1 MRLIRTGALLCACAL
16 LMGQGASLA
25 EEKRL
30 GDYIYVPA
38 MSQPGSLG
46 TISLRVEALGISPEG
61 ETEAIDGLAGA
72 EFGVYVYDSNGQLT
86 PWANPLSPSE
96 PMRIRTV
103 EGETSFTLPQGT
115 EFYLRQESAPEG
127 YVYDADALIPVTGE
141 PIVVKNEMEAQLAIA
156 VVDRLGSPVP
166 GVTLTVAQE
175 NGETVQLVT
184 DASGQALYASAQD
197 ARVSVAESALPQG
210 VSEALSV
217 TVDGAA
223 MEGPVQM
230 KMATRTSVVFEHAAS
245 GTVQV
250 EAVLSQIDAHAQR
263 VNVPLAG
270 VNVQILCDSPVQL
283 VTDGDGRASVTLEE
297 GTYDIALTYEGEE
310 DAVLP
315 AAQGQV
321 IVVGGETTTV
331 ELTATRRR
339 GRVAVQA
346 DAQGEKFSGGSVTLV
361 SEETGETFG
370 PYAMDAEGLAVSDLL
385 EAGVYRVRVE
395 APQNMEVM
403 AISGGDG
410 AEADAAEGLTLEVL
424 PGELSQASVQML
436 RRQTQTFELIV
447 RGVGESGQVEESGI
461 DRPLA
466 LELLNAQGEVVAQFD
481 AQEGR
486 VRVEAVAGTYTL
498 RMAQADADALG
509 VVSESEPF
517 ALPGQEETLAFD
529 VALTRLVLSSVDDLG
544 RPVSGAVYEVTDA
557 AGNLYTVTTGEDG
570 RAVTPLLQPGN
581 VHIVTKTAPQDHDV
595 GLPADAVAQRAEAV
609 CVEVV
614 HERYGTARLDVR
626 MRSLNQSGEVVLSP
640 VAGVG
645 IRLLRIEDDGQRMT
659 DTDIELTTQADGS
672 ATVQLAPGEYVAQ
685 VREEQLEAGCR
696 SGQALRFTVYNTQ
709 QSEGELIC
717 LDALG
722 GVRAELIGGEL
733 SEEEL
738 AQVRFELLSPDGQSV
753 SLTMQDGV
761 FYAGGLESGTYVLRQ
776 TQIPQGY
783 TLAAERTV
791 SVSGGEVTHIDV
803 PLEEYALL
811 SVSKTG
817 LTFDDQL
824 RTYVVPLTG
833 EYGIYTKEEGEFKP
847 YPSADEQMTVWANV
861 AQNDA
866 QRASRVK
873 LPAAIEGTTY
883 YLMEIGGDEG
893 FTHDTEAHEITLYA
907 GETRVMECGVSSARG
922 FFRLEVT
929 DVTTGA
935 PVSGGEFELVDAA
948 GSTVL
953 SFTMGNEAYQ
963 NDMAVPVGTYTLRQT
978 AAAQGYA
985 LCAQPEL
992 TLEVQPYLT
1001 QGGAVTSVSMQ
1012 CLSLPETEQMEGMI
1026 GEMYSASEQGLT
1038 FVTVNGGTVRK
1049 GETLLVPQMTVSV
1062 SAKDGRRV
1070 NVASLVLASATD
1082 GEGGSYTA
1090 RVEYCLTGGGWQ
1102 MSDARMT
1109 GVLDAPTAL
1118 SLADVEDEICAVRVT
1133 YLNAETGEEIA
1144 GDAFTPGQLT
1154 LNVQVS
1160 AEDAVELEAEAV
1172 FSGTL
1177 EYQTEPGTKVQRME
1191 RTAERKLAFSA
1202 QGMGVFETVSAGR
1215 DGKISG
1221 VAFFDE
1227 DADGELDSE
1236 ETGRYAGLSVSLL
1249 AQSGEVIATTRTGT
1263 DGSYAFDAISG
1274 GVYTVQFDA
1283 GETVVFSA
1291 SERYSAHKT
1300 SGVVDTHYGMSAL
1313 MTIDGDHTDYV
1324 VNAGCIYAASL
1335 TGAVHELYAG
1345 DQVGGVGGLTVEMRA
1360 VDCAVGEEPSVVM
1373 TNDLGEFGFTG
1384 VLPGEYEI
1392 RFALEEGYLCDQAED
1407 GVVSQVIRLEQGDS
1421 VSLGEVIISKAASV
1435 SGAVRVDDDGDGII
1449 DDAAQALDGVRVVLL
1464 NAADGHTDPVAETVT
1479 DASGAYCFDHLS
1491 SGSYSV
1497 LFELEGEWTFT
1508 RYGEDSD
1515 VYGAVSQSG
1524 STRTFDLA
1532 VGEQLGGIDAGVTIP
1547 AQMSVTVFQDAYAD
1561 GQMGPTEEGL
1571 AGVDIS
1577 LIRLEN
1583 GEDAEAV
1590 MYSTDESGNVL
1601 FAGVSPGEYVIA
1613 YRMPG
1618 QWRATAWKGEG
1629 EPAYPESCVPQST
1642 LATGRSEPFVL
1653 SMGQSGVRLYI
1664 GAAMSGSL
1672 SGVVY
1677 YDDNADALL
1686 GDQESLC
1693 PGVSV
1698 ALLDESGAVLAQTV
1712 SGEDGRYA
1720 FDGLASGRY
1729 RVRFEAPDG
1738 CGFSATEQTAA
1749 LGSAQQT
1756 TDSVSQSRLISVSG
1770 GESITTADASL
1781 VRLCGISGRLFED
1794 QNASGTM
1801 DDGELGLAGVNVQLL
1816 NSTGR
1821 TILATAT
1828 TDADGAYAFDRL
1840 MPDSYMLRVDAPEQ
1854 YVFSDVQSDSPIPL
1868 ESERDGRGYST
1879 VFALRSGAR
1888 VENVRFGLYTQGSVS
1903 GRIWNDAD
1911 YDGLIGEQE
1920 SGLRGAQL
1928 VLLDAAGNSVASM
1941 QTPSSGEFVFDS
1953 LAPGSYALQVTLETG
1968 YVYTTEGADS
1978 LAARSDEVS
1987 TVLSLGNVAMGQALE
2002 GVNIGALKPA
2012 SVGGTVWY
2020 DADGNGRRVSGDAGV
2035 PSKVSLRMCSGP
2047 DAGKVYEA
2055 TTDADG
2061 VYRFDGVMPGS
2072 AQLTFEVAQGLAFTR
2087 QVSGVNRVSTVPQ
2100 TDALTA
2106 QSAEFTVESGK
2117 NLLDM
2122 DAGVVG
2128 VGVVSGV
2135 VWEDSAYDGQ
2145 RGADERGV
2153 PGVTV
2158 TLTDAEGAQRTSVTD
2173 ETGAYAFDFV
2183 RAGEYTVTM
2192 ALPGGMMFTRDGTAI
2207 AMTDA
2212 SEAGTEAF
2220 TLAMGESRMD
2230 LNAGTI
2236 VPASVTGRIGVD
2248 ADESGTLEDQ
2258 EEGLGGAVI
2267 TLVQGGTVVATTDT
2281 RPDGTYVLSGLRP
2294 GNYRVRIALPQNV
2307 LFARGVALELAG
2319 EDAQEGQTAEWT
2331 LTMGE
2336 QATLAPVPAVRTGT
2350 VAGRAWSDTNADGR
2364 MDADEPALP
2373 GTRVVLLDMQ
2383 KGGEAVSA
2391 VEVGEDGLYTF
2402 DLLRTGAYALRFIL
2416 PEGELFADRLAE
2428 EGASCV
2434 EPVEGND
2441 ATTATFNLAMG
2452 EERRS
2457 MNVGAIRAGE
2467 IGDTVWLD
2475 QNGNGLQDYREPL
2488 LSGVKLT
2495 LLHLDDDG
2503 QTQEVAQT
2511 VSDAYGYYHFSDL
2524 RPGVYVIRLDKE
2536 SGDTL
2541 TYSIGEPLGEIDSDL
2556 DPETG
2561 MSEAIRVT
2569 SGQVIRNIDVG
2580 LTEHGA
2586 E

>member
-1 MRLIRTGALLCACAL
+1 MRWIRTGALLCACAL
-16 LMGQGASLA
+16 LMGHGASLA

-38 MSQPGSLG
+38 MSEPGSLG
-46 TISLRVEALGISPEG
+46 TISLRVEALGISQTG
-61 ETEAIDGLAGA
+61 ETEVIDGLAGA
-72 EFGVYVYDSNGQLT
+72 EFGVYVYASDGQLT

-96 PMRIRTV
+96 PMRIRTG
-103 EGETSFTLPQGT
+103 EGETSFTLPQGA
-115 EFYLRQESAPEG
+115 EYYLRQESAPEG
-127 YVYDADALIPVTGE
+127 YVFDAQTLIPVTGE
-141 PIVVKNEMEAQLAIA
+141 PIVVQNEMEAQLVVR
-156 VVDRLGSPVP
+156 VVDRLGSPLS
-166 GVTLTVAQE
+166 GVTLTVASEDGQA
-175 NGETVQLVT
+175 VQLVT
-184 DASGQALYASAQD
+184 DASGQATYTSAED
-197 ARVSVAESALPQG
+197 VRVSVAESALPQG
-210 VSEALSV
+210 ISDALSV
-217 TVDGAA
+217 SVDGDVL
-223 MEGPVQM
+223 EGMVQLR
-230 KMATRTSVVFEHAAS
+230 MATRTGVTFEHAAS

-250 EAVLSQIDAHAQR
+250 SAVLAGTDAHAQPMEA
-263 VNVPLAG
+263 PLAG
-270 VNVQILCDSPVQL
+270 VCVQIEGASPVQL
-283 VTDGDGRASVTLEE
+283 LTDGDGRASVTLEE
-297 GTYDIALTYEGEE
+297 GTYAIALSYDGEE

-321 IVVGGETTTV
+321 IVEGGETTMV
-331 ELTATRRR
+331 ELTATQRQ
-339 GRVAVQA
+339 GRIAVQA
-346 DAQGEKFSGGSVTLV
+346 EGQEGKLSGGSMTLV
-361 SEETGETFG
+361 SEATGETFG
-370 PYAMDAEGLAVSDLL
+370 PYAMDAEGLAVSELL
-385 EAGVYRVRVE
+385 EAGAYRVSVE

-403 AISGGDG
+403 SLRSG
-410 AEADAAEGLTLEVL
+410 EETEKDALTLQVAA
-424 PGELSQASVQML
+424 GELSLAEVQVL
-436 RRQTQTFELIV
+436 RREQQTFELIA
-447 RGVGESGQVEESGI
+447 RGVDESGLVEETGI

-466 LELLNAQGEVVAQFD
+466 LELLNAQGETVARLD
-481 AQEGR
+481 AQDGA
-486 VRVEAVAGTYTL
+486 VRVDAVAGTYTL

-509 VVSESEPF
+509 IVGESEPF
-517 ALPGQEETLAFD
+517 VLPGQQETLAFD
-529 VALTRLVLSSVDDLG
+529 AVTTRLVISSVDDLG
-544 RPVSGAVYEVTDA
+544 RPVSGAVYQVTDA
-557 AGNLYTVTTGEDG
+557 AGGVYTVTAGEDG
-570 RAVTPLLQPGN
+570 RVVTPLLQPGD
-581 VHIVTKTAPQDHDV
+581 VQIVTLTAPQDHDV
-595 GLPADAVAQRAEAV
+595 SLTADAVAKRAQAV
-609 CVEVV
+609 RVEIV
-614 HERYGTARLDVR
+614 HERYGTARLSVQ
-626 MRSLNQSGEVVLSP
+626 MQSLSPRGETVLSP
-640 VAGVG
+640 VSGVG

-659 DTDIELTTQADGS
+659 DTGIEEITQEDGS
-672 ATVQLAPGEYVAQ
+672 VSVQLAPGEYVAQ

-696 SGQALRFTVYNTQ
+696 SGQALRFTVRNTE
-709 QSEGELIC
+709 QSEGGLIC

-738 AQVRFELLSPDGQSV
+738 AQVRFELLSSGGKSV
-753 SLTMQDGV
+753 SMTLQDGV
-761 FYAGGLESGTYVLRQ
+761 FYAGGLASGTYVLRQ

-791 SVSGGEVTHIDV
+791 SVSGGEVTRIDV

-817 LTFDDQL
+817 LTFDEAL

-833 EYGIYTKEEGEFKP
+833 EYGIYTLEDGELRP

-861 AQNDA
+861 PQDDA
-866 QRASRVK
+866 GRACRVK

-883 YLMEIGGDEG
+883 YLQEIGGDDG
-893 FTHDTEAHEITLYA
+893 FTNDVDVHEITLCA

-929 DVTTGA
+929 DATTGA
-935 PVSGGEFELVDAA
+935 HVSGGAFELVDAA

-953 SFTMGNEAYQ
+953 SFTMGDGAYQ

-978 AAAQGYA
+978 EAAEGYA

-1001 QGGAVTSVSMQ
+1001 QGGAVTTVSMA
-1012 CLSLPETEQMEGMI
+1012 CLSLPETEQIEGMI

-1070 NVASLVLASATD
+1070 NVASLVLSGATD
-1082 GEGGSYTA
+1082 AEGASYMA

-1102 MSDARMT
+1102 MSDARLT
-1109 GVLDAPTAL
+1109 GVIDAPTAL

-1160 AEDAVELEAEAV
+1160 AQEAVELEAEAA
-1172 FSGTL
+1172 FSGVL
-1177 EYQTEPGTKVQRME
+1177 EYRTQPGAKAQRME
-1191 RTAERKLAFSA
+1191 RAAQRTLAFSA
-1202 QGMGVFETVSAGR
+1202 QGNGEFETVSAGR

-1227 DADGELDSE
+1227 DADGELDSA
-1236 ETGRYAGLSVSLL
+1236 ETGRYAGLSVTLL

-1283 GETVVFSA
+1283 GETVVFSS
-1291 SERYSAHKT
+1291 SERFSAHKT

-1335 TGAVHELYAG
+1335 TGAVLEQYAG
-1345 DQVGGVGGLTVEMRA
+1345 EQVGGVGGLNVEMRA
-1360 VDCAVGEEPSVVM
+1360 VDYAAGEEPSVVM

-1392 RFALEEGYLCDQAED
+1392 RFTLDEGYLCDEAED
-1407 GVVSQVIRLEQGDS
+1407 GVVSHVIRLEQGDT
-1421 VSLGEVIISKAASV
+1421 VSLGDVVISKAAVV

-1449 DDAAQALDGVRVVLL
+1449 DDAAQALSGVRVVLL
-1464 NAADGHTDPVAETVT
+1464 RAADGHTDPVAETVT
-1479 DASGAYCFDHLS
+1479 DAEGAYRFDGLRA
-1491 SGSYSV
+1491 GQYSV

-1524 STRTFDLA
+1524 STRAFDLA
-1532 VGEQLGGIDAGVTIP
+1532 VGEALSGVDAGVTIP
-1547 AQMSVTVFQDAYAD
+1547 AQMTVTVFQDTYAD

-1613 YRMPG
+1613 YHLPS
-1618 QWRATAWKGEG
+1618 QWRATAWTGTEK
-1629 EPAYPESCVPQST
+1629 PAYPESCVPSST

-1664 GAAMSGSL
+1664 GAALSGSL

-1677 YDDNADALL
+1677 YDDDADAQL
-1686 GDQESLC
+1686 GEQESLC
-1693 PGVSV
+1693 AGVAV
-1698 ALLDESGAVLAQTV
+1698 TLLDESGAVLAETV

-1729 RVRFEAPDG
+1729 RVCFEAPDG

-1749 LGSAQQT
+1749 LGGAQQT
-1756 TDSVSQSRLISVSG
+1756 TDSVSRTRVIAVSG
-1770 GESITTADASL
+1770 GASIATADASL

-1794 QNASGTM
+1794 QNASGAM
-1801 DDGELGLAGVNVQLL
+1801 DGQEPGLAGVDVQLL

-1828 TDADGAYAFDRL
+1828 TDESGRYAFDRL

-1854 YVFSDVQSDSPIPL
+1854 YVFSAGQKDTPIPL
-1868 ESERDGRGYST
+1868 ESERDGRGYSA
-1879 VFALRSGAR
+1879 VFALRSGAQ
-1888 VENVRFGLYTQGSVS
+1888 VENVRFGLYMQGSIS

-1911 YDGLIGEQE
+1911 YDGVIGEQE

-1928 VLLDAAGNSVASM
+1928 ILADAAGNSVASM

-1953 LAPGSYALQVTLETG
+1953 LAPGSYVLYVTLEEG
-1968 YVYTTEGADS
+1968 YVYTTGGADS
-1978 LAARSDEVS
+1978 RAERSDAVAS
-1987 TVLSLGNVAMGQALE
+1987 VISLGELAMGQTIG

-2035 PSKVSLRMCSGP
+2035 PAKVSLRMCSGP
-2047 DAGKVYEA
+2047 DAGKVYET

-2061 VYRFDGVMPGS
+2061 VYRFDGVMPGQ
-2072 AQLTFEVAQGLAFTR
+2072 AQLTFEVAEGLAFTR
-2087 QVSGVNRVSTVPQ
+2087 QVSGVNRVSCVPE

-2106 QSAEFTVESGK
+2106 QTAAFDVQSGK
-2117 NLLDM
+2117 NLLEM
-2122 DAGVVG
+2122 DAGIVG

-2135 VWEDSAYDGQ
+2135 VWEDSTYDGQ

-2153 PGVTV
+2153 AGATV
-2158 TLTDAEGAQRTSVTD
+2158 TLTDAEGTQRQAVTD

-2183 RAGEYTVTM
+2183 RAGEYTVTVS
-2192 ALPGGMMFTRDGTAI
+2192 LPGGMMFTRDGASI

-2212 SEAGTEAF
+2212 SEASTEAF
-2220 TLAMGESRMD
+2220 ALAMGESRTD
-2230 LNAGTI
+2230 LSAGAI
-2236 VPASVTGRIGVD
+2236 VPASVSGRIGVD
-2248 ADESGTLEDQ
+2248 ADESGALEDQ
-2258 EEGLGGAVI
+2258 EEGLAGAVI
-2267 TLVQGGTVVATTDT
+2267 TLVQGGTVVATTNT
-2281 RPDGTYVLSGLRP
+2281 QPDGTYALSGLRP
-2294 GNYRVRIALPQNV
+2294 GAYRVRIALPQDV

-2319 EDAQEGQTAEWT
+2319 EDAQEGQTAEFA
-2331 LTMGE
+2331 LSMGE
-2336 QATLAPVPAVRTGT
+2336 QAALSPVPAVRTGT
-2350 VAGRAWSDTNADGR
+2350 VAGRAWSDTNANGR

-2383 KGGEAVSA
+2383 KGGEVVSA
-2391 VEVGEDGLYTF
+2391 VDVDEQGCYAF
-2402 DLLRTGAYALRFIL
+2402 DLLRSGEYALRFIL
-2416 PEGELFADRLAE
+2416 PEGELFADRVQE
-2428 EGASCV
+2428 EGASIV
-2434 EPVEGND
+2434 DPVEGND
-2441 ATTATFNLAMG
+2441 ATTGTFHLAMG
-2452 EERRS
+2452 EEKRA

-2475 QNGNGLQDYREPL
+2475 KDGNGLQDYREPL

-2495 LLHLDDDG
+2495 LLRLDADG
-2503 QTQEVAQT
+2503 QTTEVAQT
-2511 VSDAYGYYHFSDL
+2511 QSDAYGYYHFSDL
-2524 RPGVYVIRLDKE
+2524 RPGVYMIRLDKE
-2536 SGDTL
+2536 PGDTL
-2541 TYSIGEPLGEIDSDL
+2541 TYPFGEPFGEIDSDL

-2561 MSEAIRVT
+2561 LSDAIHLT
-2569 SGQVIRNIDVG
+2569 SGQIIRNIDVG

-2586 E
+2586 G